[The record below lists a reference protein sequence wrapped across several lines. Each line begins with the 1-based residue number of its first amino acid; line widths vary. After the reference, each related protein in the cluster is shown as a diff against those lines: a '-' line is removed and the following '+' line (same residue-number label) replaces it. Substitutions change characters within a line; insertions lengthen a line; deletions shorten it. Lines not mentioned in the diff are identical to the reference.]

1 MGTGGTHG
9 EIPKVD
15 RGSRGKLPKRR
26 VGTKI
31 LRRHRPRK
39 PAAFGALQNPSVRPS
54 VRRIRAPFFLT
65 KMRDLPEGRTEMW
78 LWALRGK
85 EWVIDQELYLGQGSQ
100 IPPARK
106 VIRAH
111 VGGV

>member
-15 RGSRGKLPKRR
+15 RASRNKLPKRR
-26 VGTKI
+26 VETKI

-39 PAAFGALQNPSVRPS
+39 PVAFGALQSPS
-54 VRRIRAPFFLT
+54 VRRIRAPFLLT
-65 KMRDLPEGRTEMW
+65 KMRDLPEGRTQMW
-78 LWALRGK
+78 LWSLRDK

-100 IPPARK
+100 IPPARE